1 MQGTLF
7 GVRLA
12 SAGHSVVLIAR
23 GRRAAE
29 LRCSGAAIEQ
39 ALSGKRQVVQLP
51 VADALEAD
59 ARADLCLVTVRRE
72 QLPQVLPPLRAARD
86 VDRIVFLV
94 NHACGSE
101 FLFEALGRG
110 RTILAFPGAA
120 GSIEYGVDRYVEV
133 REQPT
138 VVESRAQDVGHTL
151 RRAGFRVAFVRD
163 MDSWLRRHAVFI
175 TAVSAALY
183 EVGSDARALAED
195 STRVRNFIIG
205 IREGWEIMDRRAIG
219 PAPLALR
226 AIFQWLPLPFAIRYW
241 QRLLSS
247 RGEYYFAQHTRYAA
261 TEMAALASDVREL
274 LHGEAAPQLL
284 YLYAAIDR
292 AAAAAS

>member
-1 MQGTLF
+1 MRIIVLGAGMQGTLF

-51 VADALEAD
+51 VADSLETD

-72 QLPQVLPPLRAARD
+72 QLPQVLPRLRAARD

-94 NHACGSE
+94 NYACGSE

-120 GSIEYGVDRYVEV
+120 GSIEDGVDRYLEV
-133 REQPT
+133 REQTT
-138 VVESRAQDVGHTL
+138 VVETQAQD
-151 RRAGFRVAFVRD
+151 
-163 MDSWLRRHAVFI
+163 
-175 TAVSAALY
+175 
-183 EVGSDARALAED
+183 
-195 STRVRNFIIG
+195 
-205 IREGWEIMDRRAIG
+205 
-219 PAPLALR
+219 
-226 AIFQWLPLPFAIRYW
+226 
-241 QRLLSS
+241 
-247 RGEYYFAQHTRYAA
+247 
-261 TEMAALASDVREL
+261 
-274 LHGEAAPQLL
+274 
-284 YLYAAIDR
+284 
-292 AAAAAS
+292 